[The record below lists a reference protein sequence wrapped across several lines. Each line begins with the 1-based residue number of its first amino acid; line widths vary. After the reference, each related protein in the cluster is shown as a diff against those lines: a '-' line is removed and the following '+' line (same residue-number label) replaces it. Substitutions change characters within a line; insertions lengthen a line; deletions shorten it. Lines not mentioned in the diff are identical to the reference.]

1 MGKDWHRKI
10 SMEGGEAELWQHIE
24 RMTFPGMQ
32 GTPYLNN
39 IAGKAVFFKETLSD
53 EYRAR
58 QFKIVENAKSLADNL
73 SDMGYDVVTG
83 GTDNHMILVNVTN
96 LKEGLSGSAA
106 QRCLEDCGIVVDRAR
121 LPYDEMLPDLASGVR
136 LGTHIVTRNGM
147 GRKEMDS
154 ISELFNGV
162 LKKVE
167 AKGSADYHLD
177 ESFREEK
184 RRQVRDLCL
193 RFPIH

>member
-1 MGKDWHRKI
+1 
-10 SMEGGEAELWQHIE
+10 
-24 RMTFPGMQ
+24 MQ

-39 IAGKAVFFKETLSD
+39 VAGKTVFFKETFSD

-58 QFKIVENAKSLADNL
+58 QFKIVENAKSLADSL
-73 SDMGYDVVTG
+73 SEMGYDVVTG
-83 GTDNHMILVNVTN
+83 GADNHMILVNVTSF
-96 LKEGLSGSAA
+96 KEGLNGTAA

-121 LPYDEMLPDLASGVR
+121 LPYDAMPPDLASGVR

-147 GRKEMDS
+147 GQKEMDS

-167 AKGSADYHLD
+167 AKGNADYHLD

-184 RRQVRDLCL
+184 RRKVRELCQK
-193 RFPIH
+193 FPIH

>member
-1 MGKDWHRKI
+1 
-10 SMEGGEAELWQHIE
+10 
-24 RMTFPGMQ
+24 
-32 GTPYLNN
+32 
-39 IAGKAVFFKETLSD
+39 
-53 EYRAR
+53 